1 MQDYGDDEL
10 DLVNAA
16 ANEVDLFVDGPVHR
30 GVT

>member
-1 MQDYGDDEL
+1 L
-10 DLVNAA
+10 DLVHAA